1 MSPLTKLNEVNKM
14 KKAKLNS
21 AVINAVELSTSR
33 VEFIDNAIGYEIQVI
48 EMENL
53 YNKDRASLTKLLV
66 ENIALAMTDTPTY
79 KEWNYIHE
87 LFRTGI
93 CVETGMDIVS
103 FDKNIWADIVYNLTE
118 TYSLEKPKSPSV
130 KSEQKSEQRTKI
142 DNMSD
147 AELLAEGKH
156 VELAKR
162 KEKRDKNAEKLENQG
177 KKDFTKDFK
186 TSMENLS
193 KNEYAFALWIN
204 SNLNE
209 LREQFLE
216 SQS

>member
-1 MSPLTKLNEVNKM
+1 MKKNKM
-14 KKAKLNS
+14 NS
-21 AVINAVELSTSR
+21 AVSGAVVQVAELSTVR
-33 VEFIDNAIGYEIQVI
+33 VEFIDNAIGYQFNINDMDTI
-48 EMENL
+48 
-53 YNKDRASLTKLLV
+53 YNKDRASLKKLLI

-79 KEWNYIHE
+79 KEWNYVHE
-87 LFRTGI
+87 LFRTGV
-93 CVETGMDIVS
+93 CSQTGMTIES
-103 FDKNIWADIVYNLTE
+103 FDKNIWSDIVYNLTK
-118 TYSLEKPKSPSV
+118 TYALEKPKSPVV
-130 KSEQKSEQRTKI
+130 KSAQKSEQLAKI
-142 DNMSD
+142 ANMTD

-162 KEKRDKNAEKLENQG
+162 QEKRDKNAEKLENQG

-204 SNLNE
+204 ANLND

>member
-1 MSPLTKLNEVNKM
+1 M

-21 AVINAVELSTSR
+21 AVVNAVELSTSR

-66 ENIALAMTDTPTY
+66 ENIALAMTPEPSY
-79 KEWNYIHE
+79 KEWIYIHG

-93 CVETGMDIVS
+93 CQATGMENDS
-103 FDKNIWADIVYNLTE
+103 FDKNIWDNITKR
-118 TYSLEKPKSPSV
+118 LESDFDLVKPSSP
-130 KSEQKSEQRTKI
+130 KEKTIQKSEQRLKI
-142 DNMSD
+142 ESMTD
-147 AELLAEGKH
+147 AELLANGKH
-156 VELAKR
+156 SELGKR
-162 KEKRDKNAEKLENQG
+162 QEKRDKNAEKLENDS
-177 KKDFTKDFK
+177 KKEFTKDFK

-193 KNEYAFALWIN
+193 KNEFAFACWIN
-204 SNLNE
+204 SNLND

>member
-1 MSPLTKLNEVNKM
+1 M
-14 KKAKLNS
+14 KKNQLKS
-21 AVINAVELSTSR
+21 AVVNVVELSTSR

-66 ENIALAMTDTPTY
+66 ENIALAMTPEPSY
-79 KEWNYIHE
+79 KEWIYIHG

-93 CVETGMDIVS
+93 CKATGMENDS
-103 FDKNIWADIVYNLTE
+103 FDKNIWDNITKR
-118 TYSLEKPKSPSV
+118 LESDFELVKPVSP
-130 KSEQKSEQRTKI
+130 KEKTIQKSEQRVKI
-142 DNMSD
+142 EAMTD
-147 AELLAEGKH
+147 AELLALGKH
-156 VELAKR
+156 SELGKR
-162 KEKRDKNAEKLENQG
+162 QEKRDKNAEKLENDS
-177 KKDFTKDFK
+177 KKEFTKDFK

-193 KNEYAFALWIN
+193 KNEFAFACWIN
-204 SNLNE
+204 SNLND